1 MSDPITEA
9 LTQAEALTAAA
20 SPTIL
25 SSGASVKEPPAP
37 PKAVWGGAFADCS
50 TAYPLAAAKAL
61 GRPPR
66 ELAALLAA
74 QMTLEG
80 TCFASVEAAGPG
92 FLNFFLSPHWY
103 ETVLETVEA
112 MELRQGCTVP
122 LPDQEAIRLLL
133 NAKPDAPIAPE
144 LSLRRDRG
152 NPLYRLRYALQRLN
166 RLPEAP
172 DSVKDFS
179 FSPVEQSLI
188 KAIAACLSALR
199 CTEAEAD
206 RRAAAHC
213 LLSLADT
220 LHSYHTTCRLAG
232 TSPRPRLLNATRKT
246 LENGMRMLG
255 IAVK

>member
-1 MSDPITEA
+1 MPDPITEA
-9 LTQAEALTAAA
+9 LTQAEALTAAVSRAVLSNDA
-20 SPTIL
+20 S
-25 SSGASVKEPPAP
+25 AKESPAP

-61 GRPPR
+61 GKPPR

-80 TCFASVEAAGPG
+80 TCFASAEAAGLG
-92 FLNFFLSPHWY
+92 FLNFFLSPLWY
-103 ETVLETVEA
+103 ETVLEAAET
-112 MELRQGCTVP
+112 MDLRRSSAVP

-133 NAKPDAPIAPE
+133 NAKSNASIAPE

-166 RLPEAP
+166 RLPEA
-172 DSVKDFS
+172 SCGVKDLS
-179 FSPVEQSLI
+179 FSSAEQSLV
-188 KAIAACLSALR
+188 KATAACLSALQ

-206 RRAAAHC
+206 RPAAAHS
-213 LLSLADT
+213 LLSLTDA
-220 LHSYHTTCRLAG
+220 LHSYHTTCRLTD
-232 TSPRPRLLNATRKT
+232 TSPRFRLLNATRKT
-246 LENGMRMLG
+246 LENGMGVLG

>member
-1 MSDPITEA
+1 MSDPITAA

-20 SPTIL
+20 SRAVL
-25 SSGASVKEPPAP
+25 SSDASAKEPAAP

-74 QMTLEG
+74 QMALEG
-80 TCFASVEAAGPG
+80 TCFTSVEAAGPG
-92 FLNFFLSPHWY
+92 FLNFFLSPRWY
-103 ETVLETVEA
+103 ETVLETAET
-112 MELRQGCTVP
+112 MDLRQGHAVP

-133 NAKPDAPIAPE
+133 NAKPDAPIAPD

-172 DSVKDFS
+172 DGVKEFS
-179 FSPVEQSLI
+179 FSPTEQSLI
-188 KAIAACLSALR
+188 KAIAACLSVLR

-206 RRAAAHC
+206 YRAAARS
-213 LLSLADT
+213 LLPLTDA
-220 LHSYHTTCRLAG
+220 LHSYHTTCRFAS
-232 TSPRPRLLNATRKT
+232 TSPRPRLLNATRKA
-246 LENGMRMLG
+246 LENSMGMLG

>member
-20 SPTIL
+20 SRAVL
-25 SSGASVKEPPAP
+25 SSDASAKEPTAP

-50 TAYPLAAAKAL
+50 TAYPLAAAKPL

-74 QMTLEG
+74 RMSLDG
-80 TCFASVEAAGPG
+80 TCFSSVEAAGPG
-92 FLNFFLSPHWY
+92 FLNFFLSPRWY
-103 ETVLETVEA
+103 ETVLETAET
-112 MELRQGCTVP
+112 MELRQGYAAP

-144 LSLRRDRG
+144 LPLRRDQG
-152 NPLYRLRYALQRLN
+152 NPLYRLRYALRRLN

-172 DSVKDFS
+172 DGVKDIS
-179 FSPVEQSLI
+179 FSPAEQSLI
-188 KAIAACLSALR
+188 KAVAACLSALQ
-199 CTEAEAD
+199 CTEAEAN
-206 RRAAAHC
+206 RRAVAHG
-213 LLSLADT
+213 LLSLTDA
-220 LHSYHTTCRLAG
+220 LHSYHTVCRLAG
-232 TSPRPRLLNATRKT
+232 TSPRPRLLNTTRKT
-246 LENGMRMLG
+246 LENGMGMLG